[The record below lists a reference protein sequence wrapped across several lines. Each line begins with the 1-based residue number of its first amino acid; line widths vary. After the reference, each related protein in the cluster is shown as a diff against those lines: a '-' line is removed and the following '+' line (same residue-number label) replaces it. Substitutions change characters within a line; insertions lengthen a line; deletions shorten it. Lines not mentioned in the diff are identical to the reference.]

1 MSAKRKQKKQKQK
14 RKKEPRLKRWV
25 SRLRLP
31 AIWARVRVFL
41 SRNRVVVRACIIF
54 LVCIGLFTF
63 VISWLIGGDSLDAL
77 QDFTAGATAFFV
89 NLFGGEAEVDG
100 AVILSPSSNPLE
112 IIPECLGIIS
122 MAIFVSAVLAY
133 PCRIK
138 QKMVGMAIGILA
150 LYALNLV
157 RTVSLFYI
165 NSHFPDFL
173 DTAHILIWQSL
184 MILAALALWL
194 FWVGRLARASTR

>member
-1 MSAKRKQKKQKQK
+1 MSAKRKQKKQK
-14 RKKEPRLKRWV
+14 RKKEPRLRRWA

-31 AIWARVRVFL
+31 TIWARVRVFL

-54 LVCIGLFTF
+54 LFCIGLFTF
-63 VISWLIGGDSLDAL
+63 ALFMLMWGDTLDAF

-100 AVILSPSSNPLE
+100 AVILSPASSPLE

-138 QKMVGMAIGILA
+138 QKMVGVAIGILA
-150 LYALNLV
+150 LYVLNLV

-165 NSHFPDFL
+165 NSHFPNFL
-173 DTAHILIWQSL
+173 DTAHNLIWQSL
-184 MILAALALWL
+184 MILAAIVLWL
-194 FWVGRLARASTR
+194 FWVEKLSRVSTR

>member
-1 MSAKRKQKKQKQK
+1 MSAKRKQKK
-14 RKKEPRLKRWV
+14 RKKESRLKRWGA
-25 SRLRLP
+25 RLKSTTL
-31 AIWARVRVFL
+31 WARVRVFL

-54 LVCIGLFTF
+54 AVCIGLFTF
-63 VISWLIGGDSLDAL
+63 TLTMLMGGDTLGAL
-77 QDFTAGATAFFV
+77 QDFTARATAFFV

-100 AVILSPSSNPLE
+100 AVILSPASNPLE

-150 LYALNLV
+150 LYVLNLV

-173 DTAHILIWQSL
+173 DTAHILIWQSI
-184 MILAALALWL
+184 MILAAIVLWL
-194 FWVGRLARASTR
+194 FWVEKFARVSTR

>member
-1 MSAKRKQKKQKQK
+1 MSAKRKQKK
-14 RKKEPRLKRWV
+14 RKKESRLKRWV

-31 AIWARVRVFL
+31 TLLARVRVFL

-63 VISWLIGGDSLDAL
+63 ALTMLMGGDALGAL

-150 LYALNLV
+150 LYVLNLV

-173 DTAHILIWQSL
+173 DTAHVLIWQSL

-194 FWVGRLARASTR
+194 FWVEKLARVSTR